1 MGFNLLYVLGFVGS
15 LFALKKTPQFLKDA
29 SWVAVP
35 VIVLTWFFGNVDE
48 MRVYYELLPIVV
60 LVLFRGLYSLMGY
73 AARPCLEE
81 TGQA

>member
-1 MGFNLLYVLGFVGS
+1 
-15 LFALKKTPQFLKDA
+15 
-29 SWVAVP
+29 
-35 VIVLTWFFGNVDE
+35 
-48 MRVYYELLPIVV
+48 V